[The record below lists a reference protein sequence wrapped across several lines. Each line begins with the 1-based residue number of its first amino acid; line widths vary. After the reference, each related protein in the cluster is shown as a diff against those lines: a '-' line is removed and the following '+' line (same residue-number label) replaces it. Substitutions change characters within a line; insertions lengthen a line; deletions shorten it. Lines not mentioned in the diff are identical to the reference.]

1 MGVAMKITINDI
13 AKMAG
18 VSKGTVSRVINDKPY
33 GVGDEVREKIKK
45 IIDEVGYKPNQL
57 ARSIVTSKSKT
68 IGLIIPDINNPFFP
82 KLVRGIEDF
91 AFSKG
96 YTVFL
101 CNSDEDAKK
110 EEYYLCDFIE
120 KRVDGIILAPSSTTN
135 PKLNQLLS
143 DYNHPFAVVDRQIQG
158 LDCDIFVGS
167 DNVKG
172 AYQAVKHLIEN
183 GYKKIAFFG
192 GDRELSNTVFRYEG
206 YKRALKDSNIN
217 IDDNLVMFGR
227 YSLESGE
234 KLMEDII
241 ENKIVFDA
249 VFATCDLL
257 AIGALRTM
265 KKNSI
270 SVPNEVAI
278 MGYDN
283 IYISELMDP
292 PLTTVE
298 QKIYEIASKVTKMLI
313 AKIEGEA
320 IENKI
325 VLIEPHLI
333 KRETVKDRY
342 FI

>member
-1 MGVAMKITINDI
+1 MKITINDI

-33 GVGDEVREKIKK
+33 GVGDEVREKVKR

-101 CNSDEDAKK
+101 CNSDADAKK

-135 PKLNQLLS
+135 YKLNQLLS
-143 DYNHPFAVVDRQIQG
+143 DYNHPFAVVDRQIDG

-172 AYQAVKHLIEN
+172 AYRGVRYLIEN
-183 GYKKIAFFG
+183 GCKNIAFLG
-192 GDRELSNTVFRYEG
+192 GDKELSNTGFRYEG
-206 YKRALKDSNIN
+206 YVNALKESNIEIN
-217 IDDNLVMFGR
+217 DELVTYGK

-234 KLMEDII
+234 VLMNDLIRKNI
-241 ENKIVFDA
+241 SFDA
-249 VFATCDLL
+249 IFATCDLI
-257 AIGALRTM
+257 AIGALRVM

-270 SVPNEVAI
+270 SVPNDVAI

-298 QKIYEIASKVTKMLI
+298 QKIYEIANKVTKMLI
-313 AKIEGEA
+313 SKIEGESV
-320 IENKI
+320 EQHT
-325 VLIEPHLI
+325 VLIEPQLI
-333 KRETVKDRY
+333 KRETVRNRY

>member
-1 MGVAMKITINDI
+1 MKITINDI

-101 CNSDEDAKK
+101 CNSDEDSKK

-135 PKLNQLLS
+135 PKLNQLLG
-143 DYNHPFAVVDRQIQG
+143 DYNHPFAVVDRQIEG

-167 DNVKG
+167 DNTKG
-172 AYQAVKHLIEN
+172 AYRGVRHLIEH
-183 GYKKIAFFG
+183 GHRRIAFFG
-192 GDRELSNTVFRYEG
+192 GDKELSNTAFRYEG
-206 YKRALKDSNIN
+206 YKKALGESNIE
-217 IDDNLVMFGR
+217 IDESLIMYGR

-234 KLMEDII
+234 DLMRALI
-241 ENKIVFDA
+241 NKNIKVDA
-249 VFATCDLL
+249 IFATCDLL
-257 AIGALRTM
+257 AIGALRVM

-270 SVPNEVAI
+270 SVPDDVAI

-298 QKIYEIASKVTKMLI
+298 QKIYEIANKVTKMLI
-313 AKIEGEA
+313 SKIEGEFMD
-320 IENKI
+320 ENI
-325 VLIEPHLI
+325 VLIEPQLI
-333 KRETVKDRY
+333 KRETVRDRY